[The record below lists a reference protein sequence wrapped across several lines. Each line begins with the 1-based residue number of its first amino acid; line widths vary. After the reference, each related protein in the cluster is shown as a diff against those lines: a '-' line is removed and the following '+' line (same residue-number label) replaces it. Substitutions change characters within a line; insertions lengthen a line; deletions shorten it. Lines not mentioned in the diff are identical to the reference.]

1 MKYPVSK
8 TIQENF
14 NIIIESVIFFYL
26 FILIEIKLFF
36 DYVMTSFYLIRVFFI
51 TSYRISKNCVIAWCC
66 QMKF

>member
-26 FILIEIKLFF
+26 FILIEIKLF
-36 DYVMTSFYLIRVFFI
+36 LIM
-51 TSYRISKNCVIAWCC
+51 S
-66 QMKF
+66 